1 MSDHPVPKT
10 QIETLK
16 GIIEGYYEA
25 AEVGEVVED
34 EDVEEES
41 EYSDDVI
48 SRQKKFLADVGILDK
63 DGYDYTLLE
72 PGYQVGR
79 ALAFDRE
86 SDAKEVF
93 RELLKQWEVTGQLK
107 EDLDDREIDE
117 EGVVDSLAYLTETD
131 LSSPRK
137 KTGLSALVDIYS
149 WTKILSETDNGKYR
163 LSSEPQRESQEA
175 ESTEDRGELQE
186 STGQGSTERESTTSS
201 TEQAQ
206 SISANHSSQK
216 TTIAD
221 GTVSVDVE
229 LSGDE
234 DPQNVKELI
243 IAVREGLQEEI
254 EFTEEGSKRDSAG
267 YQELTSFDTDE

>member
-10 QIETLK
+10 QIETLNK
-16 GIIEGYYEA
+16 VIEGYYEA
-25 AEVGEVVED
+25 AEIGEVVED

-72 PGYQVGR
+72 PGYQIGR

-93 RELLKQWEVTGQLK
+93 RELLKEWEVTGQLK
-107 EDLDDREIDE
+107 EDLDDREVDE
-117 EGVVDSLAYLTETD
+117 EEVVDSLAYLTETD

-149 WTKILSETDNGKYR
+149 WTDILSETNDGKYR
-163 LSSEPQRESQEA
+163 FSSEPQQEMQKA
-175 ESTEDRGELQE
+175 ESTEDKGELQE
-186 STGQGSTERESTTSS
+186 PTEQESTEQESTASS

-206 SISANHSSQK
+206 NISANHSSQK

-221 GTVSVDVE
+221 GTVSVDIE

-254 EFTEEGSKRDSAG
+254 KFTEEDDKKDSAG
-267 YQELTSFDTDE
+267 HQPQSSFDTDE